1 VSFFV
6 FVSEQW
12 MLVSTLLVLIY
23 VFAFSEQKKAGKQ
36 LSVHELTRLLN
47 DDAAILIDLRDSKE
61 YATGCI
67 TGAIN
72 IPSAKLDGRI
82 TELEKYRE
90 QKIVL
95 VDKIGQQAAP
105 AGRKLRQA
113 GYDVQRLRGGMG
125 EWMHQSLPLVTP

>member
-1 VSFFV
+1 
-6 FVSEQW
+6 

-47 DDAAILIDLRDSKE
+47 DGEAQLIDLRDSKE
-61 YATGCI
+61 YAAGCI

-82 TELEKYRE
+82 SELEKYRTK
-90 QKIVL
+90 QIVL

-113 GYDVQRLRGGMG
+113 GFDVQRLRGGMG
-125 EWMHQSLPLVTP
+125 EWMHQSLPVVNP

>member
-6 FVSEQW
+6 FISEQW
-12 MLVSTLLVLIY
+12 MLVSALLVLIY

-47 DDAAILIDLRDSKE
+47 GDEAILIDLRDSKE
-61 YATGCI
+61 YAAGCI
-67 TGAIN
+67 TSAIN

-82 TELEKYRE
+82 SELEKYRTK
-90 QKIVL
+90 KIVL

-125 EWMHQSLPLVTP
+125 EWMHQSLPVINP

>member
-1 VSFFV
+1 MDFFV
-6 FVSEQW
+6 FIGEQW
-12 MLVSTLLVLIY
+12 VLVCALLVLIY

-47 DDAAILIDLRDSKE
+47 NDEALLIDLRDSKE

-72 IPSAKLDGRI
+72 IPHAKLDGRI
-82 TELEKYRE
+82 GELEKHRA

-105 AGRKLRQA
+105 AGRKLRLA
-113 GYDVQRLRGGMG
+113 GYDVHRLRGGMG
-125 EWMHQSLPLVTP
+125 EWLHQSLPVITP

>member
-6 FVSEQW
+6 FISEQW
-12 MLVSTLLVLIY
+12 ILVSALLVLIY

-47 DDAAILIDLRDSKE
+47 GDEAVLIDLRDSKE
-61 YATGCI
+61 YAAGCI

-82 TELEKYRE
+82 SELESW
-90 QKIVL
+90 L
-95 VDKIGQQAAP
+95 T
-105 AGRKLRQA
+105 
-113 GYDVQRLRGGMG
+113 RLA
-125 EWMHQSLPLVTP
+125 SNLPLPGANYARRATMCSACVVAWVSGCIRAYPWSIRERLA

>member
-1 VSFFV
+1 
-6 FVSEQW
+6 

>member
-1 VSFFV
+1 MDFFV
-6 FVSEQW
+6 FISEHW
-12 MLVSTLLVLIY
+12 LLVSGLLVLIY

-72 IPSAKLDGRI
+72 IPLAKLDGRI
-82 TELEKYRE
+82 SELEKHRTK
-90 QKIVL
+90 KIVL
-95 VDKIGQQAAP
+95 VDKIGQQSAA
-105 AGRKLRQA
+105 AGRKLRLA
-113 GYDVQRLRGGMG
+113 GYDAQRLRGGMG
-125 EWMHQSLPLVTP
+125 EWLHQSLPVVNP

>member
-1 VSFFV
+1 MSFFV
-6 FVSEQW
+6 FIGEQW
-12 MLVSTLLVLIY
+12 VLVSALLVLIY
-23 VFAFSEQKKAGKQ
+23 VFAFSEQKRAGKQ
-36 LSVHELTRLLN
+36 LSVHELTRLIN
-47 DDAAILIDLRDSKE
+47 GDEGVLIDLRDSKE
-61 YATGCI
+61 YAAGCI

-82 TELEKYRE
+82 SELEKYRE

-105 AGRKLRQA
+105 AGRKLRLA

-125 EWMHQSLPLVTP
+125 EWMHQSLPVVTP

>member
-1 VSFFV
+1 MSFFV
-6 FVSEQW
+6 FISEQW
-12 MLVSTLLVLIY
+12 MLVSALLVLIY

-47 DDAAILIDLRDSKE
+47 GDEAILIDLRDSKE
-61 YATGCI
+61 YAAGCI

-72 IPSAKLDGRI
+72 IPSVKLDGRI
-82 TELEKYRE
+82 SELEKYRSK
-90 QKIVL
+90 KIVL

-105 AGRKLRQA
+105 AGRKLRQV

-125 EWMHQSLPLVTP
+125 EWMHQSLPVVNP

>member
-1 VSFFV
+1 MSFFV
-6 FVSEQW
+6 FIGEQW
-12 MLVSTLLVLIY
+12 ILVSTLLVLIY

-36 LSVHELTRLLN
+36 LSVHELTRLIN
-47 DDAAILIDLRDSKE
+47 GDEAILIDLRDSKE
-61 YATGCI
+61 YTAGCI

-82 TELEKYRE
+82 SELEKYRTK
-90 QKIVL
+90 KIVL
-95 VDKIGQQAAP
+95 VDKIGQQSAP

-125 EWMHQSLPLVTP
+125 EWMHQSLPVVNP

>member
-1 VSFFV
+1 MSFFV
-6 FVSEQW
+6 FISEQW
-12 MLVSTLLVLIY
+12 ILVSTLLVLIY

-36 LSVHELTRLLN
+36 LSVHELTRLIN
-47 DDAAILIDLRDSKE
+47 GDGAIVVDLRDSKE

-82 TELEKYRE
+82 SELEKHRAK
-90 QKIVL
+90 KIVL
-95 VDKIGQQAAP
+95 VDKIGQQSAP
-105 AGRKLRQA
+105 VGRKLRKA

-125 EWMHQSLPLVTP
+125 EWMHQSLPVVNP

>member
-6 FVSEQW
+6 FISEQW
-12 MLVSTLLVLIY
+12 MLVSGLLVLIY

-61 YATGCI
+61 YAAGCI
-67 TGAIN
+67 TSAIN
-72 IPSAKLDGRI
+72 IPSAKLDSRI
-82 TELEKYRE
+82 SELEKYRT

-105 AGRKLRQA
+105 AGRKLRLA

-125 EWMHQSLPLVTP
+125 EWMHQSLPVVTP

>member
-1 VSFFV
+1 MDFFV
-6 FVSEQW
+6 FISEQW
-12 MLVSTLLVLIY
+12 VLVSALLVLIY

-47 DDAAILIDLRDSKE
+47 SDEALLVDLRDSKE

-72 IPSAKLDGRI
+72 IPHAKLDGRI
-82 TELEKYRE
+82 GELEKHRA

-95 VDKIGQQAAP
+95 VDKIGQQSAP
-105 AGRKLRQA
+105 AGRKLRLA
-113 GYDVQRLRGGMG
+113 GYDVHRLRGGMG
-125 EWMHQSLPLVTP
+125 EWLHQSLPVVKP

>member
-1 VSFFV
+1 
-6 FVSEQW
+6 

-72 IPSAKLDGRI
+72 IPSVKLDGRI
-82 TELEKYRE
+82 SELEKYRE

-125 EWMHQSLPLVTP
+125 EWMHQSLPVVTP